1 MEAQDNRAGDAS
13 LSIEVRKQLSDSFSL
28 DAAFEV
34 PPGFTMLLGPS
45 GAGKTTLLN
54 CISGILR
61 PDSGRI
67 RLGTEVLFDSA
78 AKISVSVRARR
89 LGYLFQT
96 LALFPHLTVKQNVE
110 YGIARLPSQ
119 VRHTRMI
126 TLLDSFRVAH
136 LLEQKPNEISGGERQ
151 RVALARSLVTNP
163 AALLLD
169 EPLVALDTFT
179 KAKILDDLRG
189 WNAANQIPI
198 LYVTHSPEEAFAVGE
213 RVVILDSGR
222 VLDQGPPQEV
232 LTKPRHETVAQ
243 IVGFEN
249 VFDAIVKST
258 TESPGTM
265 RCHLDGS
272 GVDLETPL
280 TDVEVGARVRIAI
293 RAGDIMV
300 AVQHPQGLS
309 ARNVIQGELVSL
321 AQMGPTMILRI
332 EAGVTFEVHATPG
345 ACKELGLA
353 AGQPIWMVIKT
364 YSCSLL
370 DRTRKTRV

>member
-1 MEAQDNRAGDAS
+1 MEAQDKRAGDAS
-13 LSIEVRKQLSDSFSL
+13 LSINIRKRLSDSFWL
-28 DAAFEV
+28 EAAFEA
-34 PPGFTMLLGPS
+34 PSGFTMLLGPS

-61 PDSGRI
+61 PDSGQI

-89 LGYLFQT
+89 VGYLFQT

-119 VRHTRMI
+119 ARHTRMMA
-126 TLLDSFRVAH
+126 LLDSFRVAH
-136 LLEQKPNEISGGERQ
+136 LLGQKPNEISGGERQ

-189 WNAANQIPI
+189 WNAANKIPI
-198 LYVTHSPEEAFAVGE
+198 LYVTHSPDEAFAVGE

-222 VLDQGPPQEV
+222 VLDQGLPQEV
-232 LTKPRHETVAQ
+232 LTAPRHETVAQ

-265 RCHLDGS
+265 RCQLNGS

-280 TDVEVGARVRIAI
+280 TSAEAGAKVRIAI
-293 RAGDIMV
+293 RAGDIIV
-300 AVQHPQGLS
+300 ATQRPQGLS
-309 ARNVIQGELVSL
+309 ARNVIQGKLVSL

-332 EAGVTFEVHATPG
+332 EAGVMFEVHATPG
-345 ACKELGLA
+345 ACEELGLA
-353 AGQPIWMVIKT
+353 AGQSIWMVIKT
-364 YSCSLL
+364 HSCSLL
-370 DRTRKTRV
+370 DPT